1 MSLYHSDHFTRK
13 GKGGPGTPSEPLS
26 LHDYPPAQIE
36 RDIQQGRRL
45 LLADLQET
53 DDPRVPYEPTISA
66 IRAKTNGYATRYR
79 CITTGQVMHL
89 LSRGE
94 MRVAHLLDHSGRY
107 KNIRAGFPLPVLLTF
122 AVAAKNGLRHHYDH
136 VRRQPAMATVDF
148 ICTDHAGAWS
158 AIDYKPAAKLTNKRV
173 QVKFDIVRRTLAE
186 VGIRHVVMT
195 ELDLPEQLIRNLEF
209 LHQFAAPVDR
219 PPLPP
224 SLRTAAAPL
233 MRTELKAGRTVYQ
246 AAQAVALTVGCPAP
260 TLVRLIF
267 WFIGR
272 RHWHVDLTLP
282 VHPESPLAL
291 LD

>member
-1 MSLYHSDHFTRK
+1 MNCYHSDHCSRK
-13 GKGGPGTPSEPLS
+13 GKGGPETPSEPLR
-26 LHDYPPAQIE
+26 LLDYPPAQIE
-36 RDIQQGRRL
+36 RDIAKGRRL
-45 LLADLQET
+45 LLAALRGT
-53 DDPRVPYEPTISA
+53 DDPRAPYEPTLSA
-66 IRAKTNGYATRYR
+66 IRARTGGYATRYR

-136 VRRQPAMATVDF
+136 IRRQPAMATVDF
-148 ICTDHAGAWS
+148 MCTDHAGAWS

-173 QVKFDIVRRTLAE
+173 QVKFEIVRRALAE

-219 PPLPP
+219 PPLPLP
-224 SLRTAAAPL
+224 LRTAAAPL
-233 MRTELKAGRTVYQ
+233 LRAELKAGHTVYQ
-246 AAQAVALTVGCPAP
+246 AAQAVAPAVGCSVPA
-260 TLVRLIF
+260 LVRLVF

-272 RHWHVDLTLP
+272 RHWHVDLNSP
-282 VHPESPLAL
+282 VHPESTLNL